1 MSREQD
7 FINRVVPA
15 CRASALKYGY
25 HIISVPVAQAILESG
40 WGTCYLSQF
49 NNILGIKAYNNEPYV
64 EVTTTEFYNGKET
77 QIVDKFVKYDSIEDC
92 FNGYFEFLNRYKH
105 YAGLKD
111 CKTADEYI
119 TILSKHYA
127 TDPSYAEKLK
137 RIINQ
142 YQLAYYDVLTD
153 TSMYHVIC
161 GSFSMAVNAKNRAEK
176 LKEAGYKT
184 CYKFYHGN
192 VRVQTGAYKSK
203 ANAEKEIEKLKEKG
217 YSAFITDD
225 AGIDIKL

>member
-64 EVTTTEFYNGKET
+64 EVTTTEFYDGKET

-111 CKTADEYI
+111 CKTADDYI
-119 TILSKHYA
+119 AILSKHYA
-127 TDPSYAEKLK
+127 TDPSYADKLH
-137 RIINQ
+137 RIIKQ
-142 YQLAYYDVLTD
+142 YELAYYDTQTD
-153 TSMYHVIC
+153 TPMYYVIC
-161 GSFSMAVNAKNRAEK
+161 GSFSISRNAIVHAGK
-176 LKEAGYKT
+176 LNEAGFKT

>member
-64 EVTTTEFYNGKET
+64 EVTTTEFYDGKEKE
-77 QIVDKFVKYDSIEDC
+77 IVDKFAKYDSIEEC
-92 FNGYFEFLNRYKH
+92 FDGYFEFLNRYKH

-111 CKTADEYI
+111 CKTADKYI
-119 TILSKHYA
+119 AILSKHYA
-127 TDPSYAEKLK
+127 TVPSYAEKLK
-137 RIINQ
+137 RIIHQ
-142 YQLAYYDVLTD
+142 YQLAYYDVQTD
-153 TSMYHVIC
+153 VPMFYVIC
-161 GSFSMAVNAKNRAEK
+161 GSFSISKNAVIHADK
-176 LKEAGYKT
+176 LNGAGFKT

-192 VRVQTGAYKSK
+192 VRVQTGAYKCK
-203 ANAEKEIEKLKEKG
+203 ANAEKEIEKLHEKG
-217 YSAFITDD
+217 YSAFITED

>member
-64 EVTTTEFYNGKET
+64 EVTTTEFYDGKET
-77 QIVDKFVKYDSIEDC
+77 QIVDKFVKYGSIEDC

-111 CKTADEYI
+111 CKNADEYI

-127 TDPSYAEKLK
+127 TDPGYADKLR

-142 YQLAYYDVLTD
+142 YELSYYDSQMEE
-153 TSMYHVIC
+153 SMYHIIS
-161 GSFSMAVNAKNRAEK
+161 GSFSIARNAMAHADK
-176 LKEAGYKT
+176 LKDAGFKA
-184 CYKFYHGN
+184 CFKSYHGN
-192 VRVQTGAYKSK
+192 IRIQTGAYKNR
-203 ANAEKEIEKLKEKG
+203 ANAEKEVEKLKEKG
-217 YSAFITDD
+217 FSAFITED

>member
-64 EVTTTEFYNGKET
+64 EVTTTEFYDGKET

-105 YAGLKD
+105 YSGLKD

-119 TILSKHYA
+119 AILSKHYA
-127 TDPSYAEKLK
+127 TDPSYADKLR
-137 RIINQ
+137 RIIKQ
-142 YQLAYYDVLTD
+142 YELAYYDAQTD
-153 TSMYHVIC
+153 TPMYHVIC
-161 GSFSMAVNAKNRAEK
+161 GSFSISRNAAVHADKLNA
-176 LKEAGYKT
+176 AGFKT

-192 VRVQTGAYKSK
+192 VRVQAGAYKSK
-203 ANAEKEIEKLKEKG
+203 ANAEKEVEKLKEKG
-217 YSAFITDD
+217 YSAFITED